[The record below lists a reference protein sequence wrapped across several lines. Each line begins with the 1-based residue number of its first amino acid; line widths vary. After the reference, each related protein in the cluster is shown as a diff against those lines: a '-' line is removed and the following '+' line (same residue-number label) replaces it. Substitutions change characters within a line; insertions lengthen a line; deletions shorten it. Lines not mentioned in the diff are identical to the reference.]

1 MDAKTAHLLNEAT
14 GDFYRRQAASFS
26 ATRRSAWPGWE
37 RLLAGPAGA
46 VLDSPSALRV
56 LDVGCGNLRFERF
69 LLECAPAADWRFY
82 GVDSCPLLV
91 GDAPAPIEYHEAD
104 IVGAL
109 LDGGIERELD
119 VPACDLVGC
128 FGFMHHV
135 PGWDNRVRLLRVLAG
150 CVAPGGFLAL
160 SFWQFLNSSELADRA
175 AASHARGLAVLA
187 PRGLAA
193 GQLERGD
200 YLLGWQETQDVF
212 RYCHAF
218 DAAEIDALAA
228 EAGLSARIVDRFEAD
243 GRTGDLNGYLVIG
256 G

>member
-1 MDAKTAHLLNEAT
+1 
-14 GDFYRRQAASFS
+14 
-26 ATRRSAWPGWE
+26 
-37 RLLAGPAGA
+37 
-46 VLDSPSALRV
+46 
-56 LDVGCGNLRFERF
+56 
-69 LLECAPAADWRFY
+69 
-82 GVDSCPLLV
+82 
-91 GDAPAPIEYHEAD
+91 
-104 IVGAL
+104 
-109 LDGGIERELD
+109 
-119 VPACDLVGC
+119 
-128 FGFMHHV
+128 
-135 PGWDNRVRLLRVLAG
+135 LRVLAG